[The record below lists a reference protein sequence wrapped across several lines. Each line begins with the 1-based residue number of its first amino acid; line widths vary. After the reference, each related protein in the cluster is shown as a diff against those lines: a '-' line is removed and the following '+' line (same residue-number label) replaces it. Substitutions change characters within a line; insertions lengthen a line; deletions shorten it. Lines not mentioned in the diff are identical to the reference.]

1 MTLTWEPIYWGISI
15 YIAKSKCIKWS
26 GVDYKVWH
34 VCFKGSIPIGT
45 QYIEGRNFILILITI
60 IKAYYM
66 YDQNMAI
73 VYT

>member
-1 MTLTWEPIYWGISI
+1 MTLTWEPIYLGISI

-34 VCFKGSIPIGT
+34 VYFKAFIPIGT
-45 QYIEGRNFILILITI
+45 QDFEGRNFILILITI
-60 IKAYYM
+60 IKAYFI